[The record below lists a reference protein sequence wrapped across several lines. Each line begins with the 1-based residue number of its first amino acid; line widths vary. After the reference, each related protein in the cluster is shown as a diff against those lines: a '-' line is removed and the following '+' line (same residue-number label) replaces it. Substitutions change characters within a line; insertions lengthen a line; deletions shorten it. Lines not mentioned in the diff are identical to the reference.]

1 MAASIGCSL
10 FPGGFLFQN
19 RYPRFRGAP
28 NSFFKGCPQGRPSV
42 DSGLGTT
49 TRNDGFTQVT
59 YNGWPLYYFA
69 FDEKPGDANGQ
80 ASNDVWWVLSAV
92 GTGIMRVA
100 DQTPSG
106 GADAGVKP
114 PATGDWAVPRLALLI
129 LVGALF
135 LVALGG
141 VFLVR
146 SRLSESLVSKQTI
159 PAQGV
164 HSTHRSARR

>member
-1 MAASIGCSL
+1 MPL
-10 FPGGFLFQN
+10 FWPPLLTINQPQAGE
-19 RYPRFRGAP
+19 GAWV
-28 NSFFKGCPQGRPSV
+28 GL
-42 DSGLGTT
+42 LGTT

-146 SRLSESLVSKQTI
+146 SRLAESLVSKQTI